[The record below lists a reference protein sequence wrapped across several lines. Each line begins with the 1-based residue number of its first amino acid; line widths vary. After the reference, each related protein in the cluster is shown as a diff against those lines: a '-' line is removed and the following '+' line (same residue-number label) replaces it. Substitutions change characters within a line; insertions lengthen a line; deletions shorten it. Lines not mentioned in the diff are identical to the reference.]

1 MIRSLT
7 AFGLAL
13 ALVGSAHA
21 QDKVTVSLAGK
32 SHAAVRADL
41 YRAAQAVCT
50 SDDVL
55 DLRDDACVEATY
67 SVAIQQLHAAR
78 PAAVQHASV
87 AASSAGSGF

>member
-7 AFGLAL
+7 AIGIAL

-21 QDKVTVSLAGK
+21 QDKVTVSIAGK

-41 YRAAQAVCT
+41 YRAAEAVCT
-50 SDDVL
+50 SDDGL

-78 PAAVQHASV
+78 PAPIQRAAYATQP
-87 AASSAGSGF
+87 AASGF